1 MKSITYLTI
10 FGTMLLMPFGAFALD
25 VSSSVTA
32 VTVYPNKAR
41 ETRAGKVNVTQTGE
55 QEIVFGDISRYID
68 PQSLQVA
75 VPGLNILSVSTRTNY
90 LGKKTDQA
98 QLKSWKDSLDK
109 VQEDRT
115 WLQERIAVAQG
126 ELKLYEQN
134 LSVNGDQ
141 TALFPKAVEEL
152 SALYRTKTL
161 KIREELVKLRKEDK
175 SLGETITKLQ
185 SQINTAGG
193 TSQPVQE
200 IVVKA
205 IVNKASALDYN
216 IQYMVSNVSWR
227 PIYDVQAAA
236 MNQPIQVKMRAQIT
250 QNTGYDWKNVQLTL
264 STAQPQTNQKL
275 PDWNT
280 EYINFWE
287 PRVRP
292 TALNEVVVSA
302 SRVEEKRSLAKPK
315 YDADGVDDFYDVE
328 LVESA
333 TAQLYQISRPQN
345 IVSSVNAQLVEIST
359 VDVNGIFEYASV
371 PKKDPGVYLV
381 AKVPDWGS
389 YNLLNGPANIF
400 FDGTYVGQVQL
411 NAQSVQDTLTLSLGK
426 DELVFIDR
434 QELKNVTSKKVI
446 GATKREDKTFEITVK
461 NNKKSAL
468 DVVVYDQIPVSKQK
482 DIEVILNESDKAKY
496 NAETGKLEWMVS
508 LKAGESKKVRF
519 SYTIKYPS
527 DKTIVLQ

>member
-1 MKSITYLTI
+1 MKPFTYLTI
-10 FGTMLLMPFGAFALD
+10 FGTMLMMPLGVFGLD
-25 VSSSVTA
+25 VSSSVTS

-41 ETRAGKVNVTQTGE
+41 ETRAGKLNITQTGE

-68 PQSLQVA
+68 PQSLQVS

-90 LGKKTDQA
+90 LGKKTDQV
-98 QLKSWKDSLDK
+98 QLKSWKDSLEQIQD
-109 VQEDRT
+109 ERT

-152 SALYRTKTL
+152 ATLYKTKTL
-161 KIREELVKLRKEDK
+161 KIREQLIQLKKEDK
-175 SLGETITKLQ
+175 SLSETITKLQ
-185 SQINTAGG
+185 SQINAAGG

-205 IVNKASALDYN
+205 VVNKVAVLDYN
-216 IQYMVSNVSWR
+216 IQYMVSNVSWS
-227 PIYDVQAAA
+227 PIYDLQASG
-236 MNQPIQVKMRAQIT
+236 MNQPVQVKMRAKIV

-275 PDWNT
+275 PDWRT
-280 EYINFWE
+280 EFVNFRE
-287 PRVRP
+287 IYQG
-292 TALNEVVVSA
+292 TYLNEVVISA
-302 SRVEEKRSLAKPK
+302 SKFEKKAMSAAPSLDQIGYEYEQVA
-315 YDADGVDDFYDVE
+315 E

-333 TAQLYQISRPQN
+333 TAQLYQINRTQN
-345 IVSSVNAQLVEIST
+345 ISSTSTAQLVEISS
-359 VDVNGIFEYASV
+359 VDVTGIFEYASV
-371 PKKDPGVYLV
+371 PKKDLGVYLV

-411 NAQSVQDTLTLSLGK
+411 NAQSVQDTLTLSLGR

-446 GATKREDKTFEITVK
+446 GSTKREDKTFEITVK

-468 DVVVYDQIPVSKQK
+468 DVVVYDQIPISRQK

-496 NAETGKLEWMVS
+496 NAETGKLEWTVT
-508 LKAGESKKVRF
+508 LKPGESKKIRF

-527 DKTIVLQ
+527 DKNIVLQ